1 MGTAVANY
9 EERGLSQAEWRV
21 LRDAIFP
28 SAETDEAV
36 CMAVDYCKARNLDIF
51 KKPVHIV
58 PIWDKKK
65 GKLVETV
72 WPGIAE
78 LRTTAARTGDYAGKD
93 APEWGPDRTQ
103 DFDGNVKATF
113 PEWCRVTVY
122 KIVRGHR
129 VGYTGEVYWLET
141 YASKGKTNTPNEMWR
156 KRARGQLAKC
166 AEAEALRAAF
176 PEEIGGEHSAEE
188 MEGQETL
195 IDVTPPR
202 PERSEPEEETQA
214 EMFDLISGI
223 GEIVGSY
230 SPGQWAEEY
239 VAWRSRL
246 KGKDLAQFIENN
258 ADAVAIVRGKIDDPS
273 VLDEPK
279 KAAPEWASKLK
290 AAIDGAVD
298 TGELEDALAFYAKDL
313 GDAPKTTQ
321 DFFNDRADKRRGV
334 LAQQPA

>member
-9 EERGLSQAEWRV
+9 EERGLSAAEWRV

-28 SAETDEAV
+28 SAESDEAV
-36 CMAVDYCKARNLDIF
+36 CMAVDYCKARGLDIF

-65 GKLVETV
+65 GRLVETV

-93 APEWGPDRTQ
+93 APEWGPDKTQ
-103 DFDGNVKATF
+103 QFDSNVTVTF
-113 PEWCRVTVY
+113 PEWCRVTVH
-122 KIVRGHR
+122 KIVHGHR
-129 VGYTGEVYWLET
+129 VGYTGEVYWIET
-141 YASKGKTNTPNEMWR
+141 YASKGKANTPNEMWR

-202 PERSEPEEETQA
+202 PEPIQEEDEA
-214 EMFDLISGI
+214 GDAFDLINGI
-223 GEIVGSY
+223 GEIVGCY

-239 VAWRSRL
+239 AAWRDKL
-246 KGKDLAQFIENN
+246 KDRERAQFIENN
-258 ADAVAIVRGKIDDPS
+258 ADAFAVVLGKIDDPS
-273 VLDEPK
+273 ILDEPK
-279 KAAPEWASKLK
+279 KKAPEWAEKLK
-290 AAIDGAVD
+290 AAIDGAMD
-298 TGELEDALAFYAKDL
+298 TGELEDALAHYASDL
-313 GDAPKTTQ
+313 GVAPKVTN
-321 DFFNDRADKRRGV
+321 DFFNDRAAKRRGA
-334 LAQQPA
+334 LAQKPE